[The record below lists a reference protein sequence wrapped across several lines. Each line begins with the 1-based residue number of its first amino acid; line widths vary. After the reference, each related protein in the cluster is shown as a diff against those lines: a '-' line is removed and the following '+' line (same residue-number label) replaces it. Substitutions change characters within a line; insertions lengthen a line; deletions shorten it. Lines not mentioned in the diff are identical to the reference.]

1 MQTVWNKALLLA
13 TLLTVAT
20 MAHSAA
26 TVDVT
31 IEPALPPLQSLDD
44 TYLIALADAAI
55 AASQAPP
62 APQSISPIPEP
73 PVYIMLLVGV
83 GLLGLVARR
92 ETIPPIFKTDQD

>member
-1 MQTVWNKALLLA
+1 M
-13 TLLTVAT
+13 
-20 MAHSAA
+20 
-26 TVDVT
+26 
-31 IEPALPPLQSLDD
+31 
-44 TYLIALADAAI
+44 